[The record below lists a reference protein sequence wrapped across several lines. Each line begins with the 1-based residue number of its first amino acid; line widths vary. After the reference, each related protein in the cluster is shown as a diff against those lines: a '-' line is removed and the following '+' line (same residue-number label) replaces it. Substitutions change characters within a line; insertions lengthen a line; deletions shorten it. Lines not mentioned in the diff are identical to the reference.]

1 MLSDN
6 DSISRTV
13 DAIDVEPLILLSAQ
27 TVQIIIIYQ
36 FS

>member
-13 DAIDVEPLILLSAQ
+13 DAIDVEPLILSAQ